1 MKPPPGCRANHAA
14 TLPGKLIRGSAIL
27 CLAFLLGACLPEP
40 PSPTPIPPTSTATVT
55 PTATATIIWFPPTE
69 TPTPAPTQRIAPT
82 QDTSPVYG
90 PVIYSD
96 NFTDK
101 TRWQTRQSGAGNISY
116 GDGELTLAVSEA
128 KGTLTSLS
136 NNAQL
141 NDFYLEMDV
150 TPSLCRG
157 ADNFGLL
164 VRVNSSQ
171 NFYRVMLSCNG
182 QVRLERYRNAYTAPL
197 QDWTGSGQLF
207 PGELTANRLGV
218 WASGSEIRVYIN
230 RVLQFSVKDP
240 VFSSGGLGVYA
251 RSAGE
256 TPLTVSFSNLV
267 VYQVASGQPRPLPS
281 ATPRPAST
289 RPSSPTTRPPG

>member
-1 MKPPPGCRANHAA
+1 M
-14 TLPGKLIRGSAIL
+14 
-27 CLAFLLGACLPEP
+27 CLALSLGGCLPET
-40 PSPTPIPPTSTATVT
+40 PSPTPIPPTSTATLT
-55 PTATATIIWFPPTE
+55 PTATATIVWFPPTK

-101 TRWQTRQSGAGNISY
+101 TRWQTRQSSVGNISY
-116 GDGELTLAVSEA
+116 GDSELTLAVSEP
-128 KGTLTSLS
+128 KGTLVSLS
-136 NNAQL
+136 NNVQL
-141 NDFYLEMDV
+141 SNFYLEIDA

-164 VRVNSSQ
+164 IRVNSAQ
-171 NFYRVMLSCNG
+171 NYYRVMLSCNG

-197 QDWTGSGQLF
+197 QDWTGSGQLL
-207 PGELTANRLGV
+207 PGELTTNRLGV
-218 WASGSEIRVYIN
+218 WASGSEMRVYIN

-240 VFSSGGLGVYA
+240 VFSSGSLGVYA
-251 RSAGE
+251 RSAGD

-267 VYQVASGQPRPLPS
+267 AYQVTASQSQPLPSPIPPPS
-281 ATPRPAST
+281 ATPRPTAT
-289 RPSSPTTRPPG
+289 RLPTPTTRPPN